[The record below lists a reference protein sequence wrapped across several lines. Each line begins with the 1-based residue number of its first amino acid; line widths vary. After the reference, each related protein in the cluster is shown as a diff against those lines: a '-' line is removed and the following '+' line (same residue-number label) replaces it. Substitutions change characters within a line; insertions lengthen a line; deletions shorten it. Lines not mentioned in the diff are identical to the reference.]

1 MPASGAP
8 FRGVS
13 FLALVLLAVV
23 SVTIA
28 AQQPVI
34 TPQSSIDQ
42 KAIENGQVP
51 LPKLLR
57 SGQRFFTTPYQPYN
71 ATARSGDGYGEG
83 PVFNP
88 GTGMFISQNPVL
100 NKMTGL
106 YSSAG
111 PRWEEKSVFY
121 RGVQVGW
128 PFLRL
133 NGLDSQSCFE
143 CHNSIGNYDVPASQ
157 GGGTTRKPGAVG
169 GSAGSNSNAYINPS
183 FPNDLT
189 YLVRNPPHVFGTGYT
204 QTLADEMTSELHI
217 QVAAARRAA
226 RAKPN
231 TKQSQALSAKGLT
244 FGTFATTYNGT
255 NSPGAFINCTDV
267 CDPGGLTPYAPPAGF
282 IDDMTNVTGVSCD
295 IVIRPFQ
302 WKGIA
307 SSIRHFVRDALDFHF
322 SMQAVE
328 KYGTLDCDLDG
339 KKEEMTLGN
348 VSALTSFVTMS
359 RPPQQA
365 NMNDPSVVRGR
376 QFFMTG
382 APATLAAA
390 QTCASCHVPSMP
402 LYSAQLFI
410 DDPGPA
416 SDKMEPPDC
425 QTHAFQQSLTSPN
438 DASRPPHLSRLGIPV
453 ATVADAA
460 ATPLTAGLPC
470 PRPGTTGFCIDL
482 TNVPPGVPEHVLPR
496 LPRTNGV
503 INVPLFSD
511 LRTHD
516 MGPNLADIDL
526 NGNPENQP
534 TDVAG
539 LCITSRYFL
548 TRVLWG
554 VRDTGPWLHDGR
566 ALTLSDA
573 ILMHGGE
580 AQPAADAFRGLNASQ
595 QQDVVN
601 FLLSLYLPCM
611 NSFNCPPPPPPLTA
625 SAEVE

>member
-1 MPASGAP
+1 MPAP
-8 FRGVS
+8 GVLS
-13 FLALVLLAVV
+13 RRVPLVVLTAFLCATAL
-23 SVTIA
+23 
-28 AQQPVI
+28 AQQPAI
-34 TPQSSIDQ
+34 TPQATVDQ
-42 KAIENGQVP
+42 NAIEKGQVP

-71 ATARSGDGYGEG
+71 AAAKAGDGYGEG
-83 PVFNP
+83 PVFDP
-88 GTGMFISQNPVL
+88 AKGTFTAQTPVL
-100 NKMTGL
+100 QPNGT
-106 YSSAG
+106 YSAAG

-169 GSAGSNSNAYINPS
+169 GSAGSNSNAYINPA
-183 FPNDLT
+183 FPTALT

-204 QTLADEMTSELHI
+204 QTLADEMTAELQI
-217 QVAAARRAA
+217 LVAAARRAA
-226 RAKPN
+226 QAKPN
-231 TKQSQALSAKGLT
+231 TKTTLPLTAKGLS
-244 FGTFATTYNGT
+244 FGTFATTFTGT
-255 NSPGAFINCTDV
+255 GSPGTLVNCMDS
-267 CDPGGLTPYAPPAGF
+267 CDPGTLTPYTPPKGF
-282 IDDMTNVTGVSCD
+282 VDDMAQVTGVSCD
-295 IVIRPFQ
+295 VVVRPFQ

-328 KYGTLDCDLDG
+328 KYGPLDCDLDG
-339 KKEEMTLGN
+339 KRDEMTLGN

-365 NMNDPSVVRGR
+365 NMTDPSVVRGR
-376 QFFMTG
+376 DFFTKNC
-382 APATLAAA
+382 T
-390 QTCASCHVPSMP
+390 TCHVPSMP
-402 LYSAQLFI
+402 VYSAQLFI

-416 SDKMEPPDC
+416 AMEPGDC
-425 QTHAFQQSLTSPN
+425 QAHPFVNSLTAPN
-438 DASRPPHLSRLGIPV
+438 DAEDAPYLSRLGQLVQTAGPNPSV
-453 ATVADAA
+453 
-460 ATPLTAGLPC
+460 TAGLPC
-470 PRPGTTGFCIDL
+470 PRPGSKGFCIDL

-496 LPRTNGV
+496 LPRVNGV
-503 INVPLFSD
+503 ITVPLFSD

-526 NGNPENQP
+526 NGLPQNQP

-539 LCITSRYFL
+539 LCITSRYFV
-548 TRVLWG
+548 TRPLWG

-566 ALTLSDA
+566 ALTLADA
-573 ILMHGGE
+573 VLMHGGE
-580 AQPAADAFRGLNASQ
+580 AQTAADAFKGLSGSGR
-595 QQDVVN
+595 QDVVN

-611 NSFNCPPPPPPLTA
+611 NSFNCPPPPPPSVVAAADT
-625 SAEVE
+625 E